1 MRLRRRIPSPEEL
14 LLVYGDT
21 EGCVNILIFFA
32 AREIFRLLTNVE
44 RRKGIPTIT
53 FDRFIDSFK
62 CDYVRWQVHREW
74 IGKMR
79 RPLCHA
85 SRWVY
90 SSDRMHQLRCTAQ
103 SDHLELERSAV
114 GRRHWLHPYQPQ
126 C

>member
-1 MRLRRRIPSPEEL
+1 MSDDIILIKSNKIFLFVFRIPSPEEL

-53 FDRFIDSFK
+53 FDRFLDTYK

-74 IGKMR
+74 IGKR
-79 RPLCHA
+79 III
-85 SRWVY
+85 
-90 SSDRMHQLRCTAQ
+90 RMKLQ
-103 SDHLELERSAV
+103 
-114 GRRHWLHPYQPQ
+114 
-126 C
+126 